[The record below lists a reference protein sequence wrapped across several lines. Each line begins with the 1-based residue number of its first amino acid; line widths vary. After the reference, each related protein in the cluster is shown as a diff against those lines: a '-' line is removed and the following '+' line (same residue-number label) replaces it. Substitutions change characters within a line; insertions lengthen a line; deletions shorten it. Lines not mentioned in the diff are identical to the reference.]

1 MDESDEVDA
10 GADGADEGDG
20 ADGNGG
26 HKCEDETWGEKTK
39 EEIPEVA
46 NTIND
51 R

>member
-10 GADGADEGDG
+10 GADGADGE
-20 ADGNGG
+20 DGNGG

-39 EEIPEVA
+39 EQIPEEA
-46 NTIND
+46 NTINE

>member
-10 GADGADEGDG
+10 GADGADGE
-20 ADGNGG
+20 DGNGG

-39 EEIPEVA
+39 EQIPEVA

-51 R
+51 K

>member
-1 MDESDEVDA
+1 MSLNQIVA
-10 GADGADEGDG
+10 ARIGADEGDG

-39 EEIPEVA
+39 EQIPEVA

-51 R
+51 K

>member
-10 GADGADEGDG
+10 GADGADGE
-20 ADGNGG
+20 DGNGG

-39 EEIPEVA
+39 EQIPEVA